1 MKKSVVFILW
11 AFGASTCLGQKIRI
25 APVLNKDLKAVL
37 CNIDTVLFRRGAM
50 TSAML
55 YKVSNPSGSAHMPG
69 TDEITNKFFIAVTN
83 GDEEPDQI
91 LYNVGDFLGPRIL
104 RFKALPHDKY
114 FLAIEYGEY
123 KHRKRINLDISLGK
137 VSEIK

>member
-1 MKKSVVFILW
+1 
-11 AFGASTCLGQKIRI
+11 
-25 APVLNKDLKAVL
+25 
-37 CNIDTVLFRRGAM
+37 M

-55 YKVSNPSGSAHMPG
+55 YKVSNPSGSARMPG

-104 RFKALPHDKY
+104 IFKALPHDKY

-123 KHRKRINLDISLGK
+123 KHRKRINLDISLSK